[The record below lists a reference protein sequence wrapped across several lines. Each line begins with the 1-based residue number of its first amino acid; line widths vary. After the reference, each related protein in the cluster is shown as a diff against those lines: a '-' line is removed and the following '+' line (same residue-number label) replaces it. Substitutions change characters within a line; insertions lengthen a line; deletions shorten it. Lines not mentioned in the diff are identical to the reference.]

1 MGRAAGAG
9 GKDNGRPWRQQR
21 LISAAS
27 FEAQFSQVH
36 LGRKGRAAEH
46 GKGAGLHAA
55 VAAHMQAHNTRP
67 PQPKCH
73 ILDPHPHPHTYTC
86 CPSGPQPGGP
96 CRCSFPPF
104 LLTTPVLP
112 GASHTFA
119 LMSKPASQLG
129 SPSIPRAYAEEGA
142 CSVLKRSRSFCF
154 SVGSFRLDARP
165 NASSVLITIQV
176 MSNCTQG
183 HEGGGPGVR
192 RGVKYEC
199 AEGE

>member
-9 GKDNGRPWRQQR
+9 GKDNGRPWRQHR
-21 LISAAS
+21 LFSAAS
-27 FEAQFSQVH
+27 LEAEVSQVH
-36 LGRKGRAAEH
+36 LSRKGRAA
-46 GKGAGLHAA
+46 GRGTGITTKGAGLHAA

-67 PQPKCH
+67 PQLNCH
-73 ILDPHPHPHTYTC
+73 TLDPHPHPHTYTC
-86 CPSGPQPGGP
+86 CPSGPQPGGGSAP
-96 CRCSFPPF
+96 LPLLFPPF

-119 LMSKPASQLG
+119 LLSKPASQLG
-129 SPSIPRAYAEEGA
+129 SPSVPRAYAEEGA

-183 HEGGGPGVR
+183 QEGRGPGVR
-192 RGVKYEC
+192 
-199 AEGE
+199 